1 MALKQVKDYYL
12 QVQAQY
18 LEMVDD
24 AKDFDEA
31 LKAGMV
37 EQSQFDQAQEMLT
50 RIKENYERLSYIMY
64 LFMQPKR
71 KEKVAKF
78 NKQNKLTQA
87 QLEKYSG
94 SQTTVMSENEDVLKE
109 FKKLIREIKS
119 SMDVKEFAKSI
130 GLEQDG
136 YQDGAKYIIELVD
149 SNEFSRV
156 YTLLDK
162 SELLDIQEDATLLT
176 DKVGELLYL
185 SDDYDVKLVGNFISD
200 IYRVVITE
208 GK

>member
-18 LEMVDD
+18 LEMVAD

-64 LFMQPKR
+64 LFMQPNR

-109 FKKLIREIKS
+109 FKKLIKEIK
-119 SMDVKEFAKSI
+119 K
-130 GLEQDG
+130 
-136 YQDGAKYIIELVD
+136 
-149 SNEFSRV
+149 
-156 YTLLDK
+156 
-162 SELLDIQEDATLLT
+162 
-176 DKVGELLYL
+176 
-185 SDDYDVKLVGNFISD
+185 
-200 IYRVVITE
+200 
-208 GK
+208 